1 MNKNLLPITHEEMTQ
16 QGFTQPDFVVVG
28 GDAYV
33 DHPSFGTAVISRI
46 IDALGFNVCVLP
58 QPKFN
63 NCEDFKRFGKP
74 KYGFLI
80 GSGNVDS
87 MVTHYTV
94 AKKKRETDDYS
105 AGGKQGK
112 RPDRAVTVYS
122 LLAKEAYPDIP
133 VIIGGIE
140 ASLRRFAH
148 YDYWADEVMPSILV
162 DSHGDLLSFGMSERQ
177 TAEIV
182 TRLAKGE
189 NIA

>member
-1 MNKNLLPITHEEMTQ
+1 MNKNLLPITHEEMAQ

-33 DHPSFGTAVISRI
+33 DHPSFGTAVIARI
-46 IDALGFNVCVLP
+46 VDALGFNVCVLP

-122 LLAKEAYPDIP
+122 LLAKEAYPDTP
-133 VIIGGIE
+133 VIIGG
-140 ASLRRFAH
+140 
-148 YDYWADEVMPSILV
+148 
-162 DSHGDLLSFGMSERQ
+162 
-177 TAEIV
+177 
-182 TRLAKGE
+182 
-189 NIA
+189 